1 MHPSE
6 LKNQALVAAA
16 MAERDGFTATAGA
29 FKLMAAACATE
40 ARELLRS
47 MSPSDQQRSV
57 ASTQDS
63 FRNFEV
69 IF

>member
-16 MAERDGFTATAGA
+16 MAERDGFTATAEA
-29 FKLMAAACATE
+29 FKLMATACATE
-40 ARELLRS
+40 ARELLKGMPPPDR
-47 MSPSDQQRSV
+47 QRSKP
-57 ASTQDS
+57 STQDS